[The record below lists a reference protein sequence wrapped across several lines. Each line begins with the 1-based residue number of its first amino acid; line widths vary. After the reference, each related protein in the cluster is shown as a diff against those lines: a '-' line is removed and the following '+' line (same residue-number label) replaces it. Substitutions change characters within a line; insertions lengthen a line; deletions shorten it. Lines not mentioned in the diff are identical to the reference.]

1 MPAGAYRVVADTAPA
16 QHFDHVDIAGGDR
29 VTLALKSR
37 RRFATSRIP
46 RILPLALALVAVA
59 ASRSQAFLDAG
70 ATPGP
75 RRGQSA
81 AAGSRVFSWGDLEV
95 AILGWEPVADL
106 PKGVSLRPGEGL
118 VGIGYLAL
126 NHGQRPASFS
136 ASGLK
141 LRDQSG
147 AEHRVDLR
155 GHEPARRGRTRR
167 RVAARRAASRHGL
180 YRVATAHGDLT
191 LVQSRRGRTQSV
203 ALPARPGRSAPP
215 QALLDAISTPA
226 VAAGTDVEVEGWQ
239 VRVVSR
245 RTVEAIGH
253 IRPSAS
259 ETALSIEVQLT
270 NRTEAT
276 RRMAPTSGVRLKDRT
291 GRVFAYR
298 GDPDPQSG
306 QRAVQAA
313 MEGRPILG
321 IEAGPGAT
329 VTSRSGF
336 VVPADARGLVLVI
349 DPVATE
355 RGKAIL
361 GLP

>member
-1 MPAGAYRVVADTAPA
+1 MTY
-16 QHFDHVDIAGGDR
+16 
-29 VTLALKSR
+29 
-37 RRFATSRIP
+37 RIP

-59 ASRSQAFLDAG
+59 AGGSQAFLDAG
-70 ATPGP
+70 ATPAP

-95 AILGWEPVADL
+95 AILGWEPVEDL
-106 PKGVSLRPGEGL
+106 PKGVSLRPGEAL

-147 AEHRVDLR
+147 AEHRVDLVATSVLAEGALGGELLPGEPLR
-155 GHEPARRGRTRR
+155 GTAY
-167 RVAARRAASRHGL
+167 
-180 YRVATAHGDLT
+180 YRVATEHGDLT
-191 LVQSRRGRTQSV
+191 LVRSRRGRTQSV

-226 VAAGTDVEVEGWQ
+226 AAAGTDVEVEGWQ
-239 VRVVSR
+239 VRVVST

-329 VTSRSGF
+329 VTSRFGF